1 MPGHRANR
9 LAAIGGVF
17 YCDDVA
23 GVSGMKWLSE
33 SSAEA
38 LGEALRVVTP
48 ELSGCAITIPG
59 MAQEDPLW
67 HSSTAFVGEQ
77 FIAKFAWS
85 RPAALRIAREIG
97 VLTALAREPAVP
109 FLPEVVASSTD
120 PLLLVT
126 RRVPGTS
133 LFEVAGSIDRNR
145 AGRQLACFLAAMHH
159 PSALERAEAVIGR
172 LTGAQPLPATTM
184 VLRDRLVKLVRPD
197 QRRTVRRWCDWAD
210 AVLACPGPAVLA
222 HGDLHGDNQVW
233 DGDELRLVV
242 DFETA
247 GTAEPEYDLR
257 TFPGP
262 GLGPGVEL
270 LTAVM
275 GHYQQITGRQLSA
288 ARGMA
293 WHVRTALGDVLW
305 RMEAG
310 IPLADHRTPPEWVED
325 VAARFSALGI
335 APEAPSAPSRM

>member
-1 MPGHRANR
+1 
-9 LAAIGGVF
+9 
-17 YCDDVA
+17 
-23 GVSGMKWLSE
+23 MKWLAE
-33 SSAEA
+33 GSAEA
-38 LGEALRVVTP
+38 LGAALRMVRP
-48 ELSGCAITIPG
+48 ELSGCSITIPG
-59 MAQEDPLW
+59 VPQEDPRW

-85 RPAALRIAREIG
+85 RPAALQLANEIS
-97 VLTALAREPAVP
+97 VLAALAREPAVP
-109 FLPEVVASSTD
+109 FLPDVVVGSMD

-126 RRVPGTS
+126 RRMPGTS
-133 LFEVAGSIDRNR
+133 LFEVAGSIDRDL
-145 AGRQLACFLAAMHH
+145 AGRQLACFLAALQQ
-159 PSALERAEAVIGR
+159 PSALERAEAAIGK
-172 LTGAQPLPATTM
+172 LAGVQPAPATTT
-184 VLRDRLVKLVRPD
+184 VLRNRLGKLVRPE
-197 QRRTVRRWCDWAD
+197 QRRAVMRWCDWAD
-210 AVLACPGPAVLA
+210 GVLDCPGPAVLA

-247 GTAEPEYDLR
+247 GTGEPEYDLR

-275 GHYQQITGRQLSA
+275 GHYQQITGRQLST
-288 ARGMA
+288 ARVMA

-305 RMEAG
+305 RTDAG
-310 IPLADHRTPPEWVED
+310 IALADHRTPPEWVED

-335 APEAPSAPSRM
+335 DPEVSPAAS